1 MLISVSAPAQTGA
14 EPSNQIETASMPQ
27 LAAERRSDRA
37 RCGPDCRRVSASIT
51 TIRSLDQ
58 ETAGKR
64 QSVIHG
70 LQRELAE
77 LPAEIATLKARP
89 QMNYR
94 GAESR
99 ARSMQL
105 AASAHGMTRHGAR
118 WSARTLS
125 PALVAAARPV
135 GNLPSNAAQTAN
147 FSGHLPSLQGAEGLR
162 EKVCPYA
169 DQVRCTDGMCHV
181 QRRLRKLLGQ

>member
-1 MLISVSAPAQTGA
+1 MLISVSAQTGA

-27 LAAERRSDRA
+27 LAAEGRSDRA

-64 QSVIHG
+64 QSVVHG

-77 LPAEIATLKARP
+77 LRAQIATLKVRP

-94 GAESR
+94 GAGKPGEEYAAGSVCTWDDP
-99 ARSMQL
+99 AWGALVSTNLEPGSGGSSETGWQL
-105 AASAHGMTRHGAR
+105 AVKRGADGQFFGAPTI
-118 WSARTLS
+118 SARRRR
-125 PALVAAARPV
+125 VARKGMP
-135 GNLPSNAAQTAN
+135 
-147 FSGHLPSLQGAEGLR
+147 LR
-162 EKVCPYA
+162 
-169 DQVRCTDGMCHV
+169 
-181 QRRLRKLLGQ
+181 